1 MNKKANILATILIIG
16 AILSGVVIYSTTTM
30 NKPFKA
36 SDMPDLS
43 VQVDYLVETAIL
55 EAIRDFVKYGYSKYE
70 ADGALKGTDVWY
82 CDDPIPPSVGESTTA
97 FNKYVED
104 KIYAIIDRI
113 NSDYKDQGYN
123 VNKPSSDDIVVEGV
137 EGVTDIN
144 ALPKDKVTVTIN
156 NFRGSISQGGQTQT
170 QDLSKKYEFDFR
182 MWHIYEKMQEWVQ
195 NDAAEL
201 QLKLFEAMSAE
212 DCETRKCCCNTAGQ
226 AAQFSQAEIAQI
238 IQDKGLQAADVEAK
252 IQLSIDELNTKFAG
266 ENIEC
271 EFEVEKS
278 DVDNLPEYYENNA
291 QATGTA
297 NQYSFDCISIC
308 NNNGDTI
315 QLDLTNPNAPDTP
328 EMFYG
333 VSDNIVVPS
342 STRGS
347 DGNVGCPTL
356 VDMADMDARP
366 TRYTRSIDW
375 LVQDT
380 FQAKNSQ
387 ASGFSAN
394 NPSNLFMGLRKKAAY
409 LYTVRC
415 NDKDAVIETDE
426 GITPFSPEMRI
437 RFRVQFECPKQL
449 SVLAIED
456 ICGGGGSSC
465 FPAGTM
471 ITMADNSKKP
481 IEEIQVG
488 DKVLSYD
495 IENDKLV
502 GAEVTELESPM
513 REGIYTLTFDD
524 GTDLKTTNEHPLY
537 ISKDG
542 NVGWGAIDPSATKEE
557 VSTLEVMKID
567 VGDKVMGS
575 SLAWKEIVDISYEE
589 GTTKTYNLIGIEKI
603 NNFFADDVLAHNKVV
618 EIPCSDIDVCLQQYP
633 QAGVDCLTCVLDSG
647 GQPVCDIEVD
657 SVCADC
663 TICNANTGACDQPFS
678 QSDPLQPCDDCGKCD
693 TSQAGVCNDP
703 HPDYDTE
710 FRKCFSHAQCDTY
723 CTSAGCNNINQEL
736 NTACTLRDSSQGKA
750 ISGKPNWNCNF
761 RYDGTCE
768 SNTAGD
774 RLTCIGNRPS
784 IYENQICCSGTW
796 CAAGQECCNIQD
808 TTKWECGYTCDWSSG

>member
-16 AILSGVVIYSTTTM
+16 AILSGVVIYSTMTM

-55 EAIRDFVKYGYSKYE
+55 DAIREFIKYGYSKYE

-104 KIYAIIDRI
+104 KIYAVIDRI
-113 NSDYKDQGYN
+113 NSDYSDQGYN
-123 VNKPSSDDIVVEGV
+123 VNKPSPEDIIVEGV

-144 ALPKDKVTVTIN
+144 DLPKNKITVTIN
-156 NFRGSISQGGQTQT
+156 NFQGSISEGGQTQT
-170 QDLSKKYEFDFR
+170 QDLSKKYEFNFK
-182 MWHIYEKMQEWVQ
+182 MWHIYEKLQEWIQ
-195 NDAAEL
+195 NDGAEL

-212 DCETRKCCCNTAGQ
+212 DCETRKCCCNTDGQ
-226 AAQFSQAEIAQI
+226 VAEFSDAEIAQI
-238 IQDKGLQAADVEAK
+238 IEDKGLQAEDVEAK
-252 IQLSIDELNTKFAG
+252 IQESIDGLNSLFAG

-278 DVDNLPEYYENNA
+278 DVDNLPEFFSENA
-291 QATGTA
+291 QATGGA
-297 NQYSFDCISIC
+297 DEYLFNCVSIC
-308 NNNGDTI
+308 NQAGDTVE
-315 QLDLTNPNAPDTP
+315 LDLGRSDTP
-328 EMFYG
+328 EIFFG

-342 STRGS
+342 TTRG
-347 DGNVGCPTL
+347 DAGNNGCPT
-356 VDMADMDARP
+356 VEQMGDMDARP
-366 TRYTRSIDW
+366 TRYNKSIDW
-375 LVQDT
+375 LVQNEFMARDE
-380 FQAKNSQ
+380 QDA
-387 ASGFSAN
+387 GYDED

-409 LYTVRC
+409 LYTVKC

-426 GITPFSPEMRI
+426 GITPFSPEIRI
-437 RFRVQFECPKQL
+437 RFRVQFKCPKQL
-449 SVLAIED
+449 TVLEIEK

-575 SLAWKEIVDISYEE
+575 SLAWKEIVDISYKE
-589 GTTKTYNLIGIEKI
+589 GATKTYNLIGIEKI
-603 NNFFADDVLAHNKVV
+603 NNFFADDVLAHNKVIG
-618 EIPCSDIDVCLQQYP
+618 IPCPEEACADDFPDADESCLACKENEDTEEIFCEVNP
-633 QAGVDCLTCVLDSG
+633 QG
-647 GQPVCDIEVD
+647 
-657 SVCADC
+657 VCADC
-663 TICNANTGACDQPFS
+663 TLCGGDGACQTPYAGH
-678 QSDPLQPCDDCGKCD
+678 QCGKKEECGMCSSTD
-693 TSQAGVCNDP
+693 PGVCITN
-703 HPDYDTE
+703 HPDRIDTVCYNDGH
-710 FRKCFSHAQCDTY
+710 KCYTY
-723 CTSAGCNNINQEL
+723 CSETGCNDISKKQG
-736 NTACTLRDSSQGKA
+736 TVCKISDSSQGKDVQ
-750 ISGKPNWNCNF
+750 GKPNWNCRF
-761 RYDGTCE
+761 RYDATCQ
-768 SNTAGD
+768 SNDAGD
-774 RLTCIGNRPS
+774 RLTCIGDRPAE
-784 IYENQICCSGTW
+784 YENQICCSGTW

-808 TTKWECGYTCDWSSG
+808 TAKWECGYTCDWSSG